1 MRRRVHLAPF
11 ALASDGDVLL
21 NVAMFDAPKDLA
33 TLLRLAQTEPV
44 SVFIGLPLSGPE
56 LGFILAELR
65 HAYRDGAA
73 WLVGGRQRRTTVRR
87 RKEKLKAPPATS
99 SRRRSSP

>member
-1 MRRRVHLAPF
+1 MSRRVHLAPL
-11 ALASDGDVLL
+11 ALTSDGEVLL

-33 TLLRLAQTEPV
+33 TLLRLAQTESV
-44 SVFIGLPLSGPE
+44 SVFIGVPLSGSE
-56 LGFILAELR
+56 LEFILSELR

-73 WLVGGRQRRTTVRR
+73 WLVGGRQRRAGVRS
-87 RKEKLKAPPATS
+87 RKKKPKVPRATS

>member
-1 MRRRVHLAPF
+1 MSRRVHLAPL

-33 TLLRLAQTEPV
+33 ALLRLAETQ
-44 SVFIGLPLSGPE
+44 SMKVFIGVALSASE
-56 LGFILAELR
+56 LDFIISELR

-73 WLVGGRQRRTTVRR
+73 WLVGGRQRRTSVRSI
-87 RKEKLKAPPATS
+87 KKKLKAKRATS

>member
-1 MRRRVHLAPF
+1 MSRHAHLAPF

-21 NVAMFDAPKDLA
+21 NVAMFDAPKDFA
-33 TLLRLAQTEPV
+33 ALLRLAQTQ
-44 SVFIGLPLSGPE
+44 SVRIFIGVALSGAE
-56 LGFILAELR
+56 LDFILSELR

-73 WLVGGRQRRTTVRR
+73 WLVGGRQRRTSVRSKKKKPKR
-87 RKEKLKAPPATS
+87 ATS